1 LADRDLLR
9 YAVEVLER
17 LGLRYLVTGSVA
29 TIFFGEPRFTV
40 DIDIVVDLPAE
51 RIRDF
56 CAAFPPE
63 EFYLSEEAVRRAVRN
78 RSQFNIIHPASG
90 LKIDVMIP
98 AGTLFDH
105 SRFARVRR
113 VRPGPD
119 FEAIFASPED
129 VIVKKLEYY
138 REGGSQ
144 KHLRDIGG
152 VLRISGEKIDY
163 AYIQECAERL
173 GWGEIWRAILEGM
186 EAERTE
192 SPEQGTPPS
201 SPPRA

>member
-1 LADRDLLR
+1 MEDRELLR
-9 YAVEVLER
+9 YAVEALER
-17 LGLRYLVTGSVA
+17 LGLRYFVTGSVA

-78 RSQFNIIHPASG
+78 RSQFNIIHPSSG

-98 AGTLFDH
+98 AGSPFDR
-105 SRFARVRR
+105 SRFARIRH
-113 VRPGPD
+113 VRPGPG
-119 FEAIFASPED
+119 FEAAFASPED

-138 REGGSQ
+138 REGGAQ
-144 KHLRDIGG
+144 KHLRDIAG
-152 VLRISGEKIDY
+152 VLRISGEKID
-163 AYIQECAERL
+163 ASYIQEWAERL
-173 GWGEIWRAILEGM
+173 GLQEIWQAILVGLK
-186 EAERTE
+186 AER
-192 SPEQGTPPS
+192 SDPS
-201 SPPRA
+201 